1 MPIEAATVRVRQGR
15 NEAARAAGRQ
25 PVSARVRVP
34 PRPPSG
40 VRYVG
45 NRPWDRRST
54 LTVMTALLL
63 AGQAAATTATRVQNV
78 PRAALPPPAMPPR
91 GFHPG
96 LFASFTEPLAGL
108 ANEEALAVA
117 EESGGGGSSL
127 LWQGI
132 AAWFADPCTGMDQ
145 YANGFWK
152 LRHPPAREQ
161 PSHFGELKQAVA
173 QSILAD
179 APQASAAA
187 GGAEAML
194 AATWASAQSP
204 SARQWSAFQPQLAA
218 ILALSSRDEVERHL
232 CEAMPRGQASL
243 LGVERY
249 FRSGVLVVA
258 QGRGEGTTGLHAL
271 PTAHPVA
278 VAHRAH
284 IAALLSRTG
293 MPAAGA
299 ESATRTI
306 MEMERIIAAAPAQL
320 QSCTREQAERAVP
333 GFPWVTL
340 WQALGLDP
348 MTALFAD
355 LARCRQVAQLLRD
368 RPVEDWKV
376 FLRYREAEVLQ
387 RDLDSGTQPADI
399 LRLLEQRPGGR
410 LLLSS
415 WYGAR
420 ADPGWFAAATGMF
433 DTLKQV
439 FRDDVAASAL
449 PAEDRVVLDRTLA
462 ATRLVLEQ
470 AGSGRDWTAF
480 PAGGDLATNLQ
491 SLAAFALDD
500 DLDIIEGRA
509 QGEDTALPA
518 HHLSIGTN
526 IIDGLVRVSPAL
538 LASLGGQ
545 APQREVQWAT
555 LGMMLGHE
563 LGHVLSDAI
572 GLSDPGQSM
581 MAQEDA
587 AIRQRIGDLWIG
599 TSHLDA
605 TRVLDEAGADLR
617 GLSAALRAG
626 EAEAAAAGRRFDRK
640 QFFVAA
646 AGLHAANPTA
656 RQLRAQ
662 LEREGH
668 PPGPFRAELGRSLK
682 GFDMAFGCEPRP
694 SEPFGHILPRAGS
707 TAAGAL
713 HPNPG

>member
-1 MPIEAATVRVRQGR
+1 MPIGAGDACARQGG
-15 NEAARAAGRQ
+15 NEAARAACRQ
-25 PVSARVRVP
+25 PVSARLRAP

-63 AGQAAATTATRVQNV
+63 AGQAAATTARRVQNV
-78 PRAALPPPAMPPR
+78 PRGALPPPAMPR
-91 GFHPG
+91 HGFHPG
-96 LFASFTEPLAGL
+96 LFTSLTEPLAEL
-108 ANEEALAVA
+108 ANQEALAVA

-132 AAWFADPCTGMDQ
+132 AAWFADPCTDLDQ

-152 LRHPPAREQ
+152 LGHPPAREQ
-161 PSHFGELKQAVA
+161 PSHFGELKQAVV
-173 QSILAD
+173 QSILVD
-179 APQASAAA
+179 APQASAA
-187 GGAEAML
+187 GRGAEAVL
-194 AATWASAQSP
+194 ATIWASAQSP

-218 ILALSSRDEVERHL
+218 IRGLSSRDEVERHL
-232 CEAMPRGQASL
+232 CQAMSRGQASL
-243 LGVERY
+243 LGVQRY
-249 FRSGVLVVA
+249 FRNGVLVVA
-258 QGRGEGTTGLHAL
+258 PGRGEDTGLHAL
-271 PTAHPVA
+271 PTTHPRV
-278 VAHRAH
+278 VAHRAQ
-284 IAALLSRTG
+284 IGALLSLTG
-293 MPAAGA
+293 MPAAET
-299 ESATRTI
+299 ESAARTI

-320 QSCTREQAERAVP
+320 QSCTREQAERAAP
-333 GFPWVTL
+333 GFPWATL

-348 MTALFAD
+348 MTALFTD
-355 LARCRQVAQLLRD
+355 LARCRQVGQLLMD

-376 FLRYREAEVLQ
+376 FLRYREAAILKHA
-387 RDLDSGTQPADI
+387 LDSGMQPPDI
-399 LRLLEQRPGGR
+399 LRMLDQRPGGR

-415 WYGAR
+415 WYAAR
-420 ADPGWFAAATGMF
+420 AAPEQLVAATRMF
-433 DTLKQV
+433 DALKQV

-449 PAEDRVVLDRTLA
+449 PAEDRVLLDQTLA

-480 PAGGDLATNLQ
+480 PAGGNLVANLQ
-491 SLAAFALDD
+491 SLAAFALCD
-500 DLDIIEGRA
+500 DLDIIEGRGK
-509 QGEDTALPA
+509 GEDTALPA

-526 IIDGLVRVSPAL
+526 IIDGLVRVSPAM
-538 LASLGGQ
+538 LASLAGQ
-545 APQREVQWAT
+545 APQREARWAT
-555 LGMMLGHE
+555 LGMMIGHE

-581 MAQEDA
+581 MAQDDA

-626 EAEAAAAGRRFDRK
+626 EAEAAAAGRSFDRK
-640 QFFVAA
+640 RFFVAA

-662 LEREGH
+662 IEQEGH

-682 GFDMAFGCEPRP
+682 GFDAAFGCEPRP
-694 SEPFGHILPRAGS
+694 NAPFDRILP
-707 TAAGAL
+707 TAAGGWVGPVG
-713 HPNPG
+713 PNTG